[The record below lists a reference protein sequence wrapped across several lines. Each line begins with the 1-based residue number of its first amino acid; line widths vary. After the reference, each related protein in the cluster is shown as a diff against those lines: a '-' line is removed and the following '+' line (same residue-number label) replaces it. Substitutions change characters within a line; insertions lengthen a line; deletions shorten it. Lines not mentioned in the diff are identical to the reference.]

1 MDLYQ
6 DLEIYWAGLLSPF
19 QPSKEVSDQLFSQLV
34 KTYNEEGRHYHTI
47 DHIEKLVHLA
57 DHYSDIIQKKTIVGF
72 SILYHD
78 IVYRPGMGDNEELS
92 AERAEVS
99 LNKLNVPPATIEE
112 VKEFIITTK
121 FHHSGEVTD
130 PDLKYFLDFDLS
142 ILAAPREE
150 YMQYVKNVRKEFAH
164 LSDAH
169 FAWGRRSFLQ
179 SILAKPFIYFTSE
192 FRRLESD
199 ARENMNWE
207 ISEVSVKMNRA
218 NFTS

>member
-1 MDLYQ
+1 MDLYN
-6 DLEIYWAGLLSPF
+6 DLEIYWASLVSPF
-19 QPSKEVSDQLFSQLV
+19 HPSKEASDQLFSQLV
-34 KTYNEEGRHYHTI
+34 KTYNEEGRYYHTTE
-47 DHIEKLVHLA
+47 HLEKLVHLA
-57 DHYSDIIQKKTIVGF
+57 EHYSDVIQKKAVIGF
-72 SILYHD
+72 SIFYHD
-78 IVYRPGMGDNEELS
+78 IVYRPGMSDNEELS

-99 LNKLNVPPATIEE
+99 LNKLNVPPAIIEE
-112 VKEFIITTK
+112 VKEFINSTR
-121 FHHSGEVTD
+121 FHHAGEVTD

-150 YMQYVKNVRKEFAH
+150 YMQYVKNVRKEFEH

-179 SILAKPFIYFTSE
+179 AIMAKPFIYFTSE
-192 FRRLESD
+192 FRRLEAD